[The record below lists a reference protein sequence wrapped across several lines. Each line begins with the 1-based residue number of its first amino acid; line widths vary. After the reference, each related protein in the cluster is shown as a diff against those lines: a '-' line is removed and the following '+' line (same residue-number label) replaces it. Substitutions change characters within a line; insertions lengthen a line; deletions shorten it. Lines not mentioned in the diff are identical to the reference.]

1 MIRVREYQG
10 LRVRHQV
17 DLDMYSGQDAIALL
31 DERESFAREQAER
44 WEGTDWRLLVTR
56 KNNHLI
62 IRFMRRLA
70 VTEFKDEW
78 WREMYN
84 LDYCDRWKDEQID
97 HYEIIS

>member
-1 MIRVREYQG
+1 MIRVKEYQG

-17 DLDMYSGQDAIALL
+17 DLDMYSGEDAIALL

-44 WEGTDWRLLVTR
+44 WNGDWRLLVTR

-62 IRFMRRLA
+62 LRFMRRLD
-70 VTEFKDEW
+70 VTEFQNEW
-78 WREMYN
+78 WKDMYN
-84 LDYCDRWKDEQID
+84 LEYCDRWKDEQID

>member
-1 MIRVREYQG
+1 MIRVKEYQG
-10 LRVRHQV
+10 LRVRHEV
-17 DLDMYSGQDAIALL
+17 NLDMYSGEDAVELL
-31 DERESFAREQAER
+31 NERESFAREQAER
-44 WEGTDWRLLVTR
+44 LEGTDWRQFVTR

-78 WREMYN
+78 WRDMYN
-84 LDYCDRWKDEQID
+84 LDYCDRWGTETID